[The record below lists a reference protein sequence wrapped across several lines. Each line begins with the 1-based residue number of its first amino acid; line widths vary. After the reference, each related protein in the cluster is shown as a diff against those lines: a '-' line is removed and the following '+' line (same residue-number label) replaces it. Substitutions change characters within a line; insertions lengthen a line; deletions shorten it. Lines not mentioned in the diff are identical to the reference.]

1 MNKALVYW
9 VAQGVMVLVMAALA
23 GFTALITMGAV
34 AGVAIGIAPVAHF
47 KLAGGLICPDG
58 SEVSFEEGG
67 EVVTYSGG
75 TPSYG
80 TAVQIYCIDAAGART
95 VLTADEGAAGML
107 VAVGAILGAYFLG
120 GFLLMFVP
128 AVIVG
133 AILVHVIFN
142 SITKRRQSGPMV
154 TAI

>member
-95 VLTADEGAAGML
+95 VLT
-107 VAVGAILGAYFLG
+107 
-120 GFLLMFVP
+120 VP
-128 AVIVG
+128 PYPALRQVIQVF
-133 AILVHVIFN
+133 AFPQQLPSLACVLR
-142 SITKRRQSGPMV
+142 SKAKSCKMPRQ
-154 TAI
+154 